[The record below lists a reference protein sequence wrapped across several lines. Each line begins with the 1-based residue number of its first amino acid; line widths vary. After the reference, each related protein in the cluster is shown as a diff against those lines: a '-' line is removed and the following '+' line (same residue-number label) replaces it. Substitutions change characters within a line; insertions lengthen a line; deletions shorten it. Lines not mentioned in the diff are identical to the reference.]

1 MSFESNSFADW
12 ANRWMV
18 LARYDGPVVPDVSHR
33 IEQLVSL
40 WREEIPGQWQR
51 GVDSQLLGP
60 RYRRGDV
67 DAPHPGEHTIEH
79 EILYQ
84 YFDCVSCYENKLVDG
99 VNALPLASDAG
110 GGRRANVEADM
121 FLLAEHE
128 GAYRLFLCEV
138 KADGD
143 NACFA
148 AVESL
153 RQLKLLMSSSEPL
166 GVFAHRNPSL
176 CLPSDVPVTAIV
188 LAPRSF
194 YESRGKKKNAGE
206 PTLKLL
212 ARFKSEFGVDV
223 RLAVWDS
230 RLFDIKDWLPPV
242 R

>member
-18 LARYDGPVVPDVSHR
+18 LARYEGPVVPDVSHR

-60 RYRRGDV
+60 RYRRGDL

-84 YFDCVSCYENKLVDG
+84 YFDRVSCYGNKLVDG

-138 KADGD
+138 KASADD
-143 NACFA
+143 PWFA

-153 RQLKLLMSSSEPL
+153 RQLKLLVSSSEPR
-166 GVFAHRNPSL
+166 GVFARRNPSL
-176 CLPSDVPVTAIV
+176 CLPSDIPVTALV
-188 LAPRSF
+188 LSPPSF
-194 YESRGKKKNAGE
+194 YSSPGKKADAVKPA
-206 PTLKLL
+206 LKLL
-212 ARFKSEFGVDV
+212 ARFTSEFGVNV

-230 RLFDIKDWLPPV
+230 RLFDIKDWLAPV

>member
-18 LARYDGPVVPDVSHR
+18 LARYEGPVVPDVSHR

-79 EILYQ
+79 EILCQ
-84 YFDCVSCYENKLVDG
+84 YFDRVSCYGNRLLDG

-121 FLLAEHE
+121 FLLTERE

-138 KADGD
+138 KADAD
-143 NACFA
+143 NAWFA

-166 GVFAHRNPSL
+166 GVFAHRTPSL
-176 CLPSDVPVTAIV
+176 CLPSEIPVTAIV

-194 YESRGKKKNAGE
+194 YESPGKKGNAGK
-206 PTLKLL
+206 PALKLL
-212 ARFKSEFGVDV
+212 ARFTSEFGVNV
-223 RLAVWDS
+223 RFAVWDS
-230 RLFDIKDWLPPV
+230 RLFDIKDWLAPV